1 MGDRFCS
8 AYVPN
13 VVAAASNLM
22 CTDEEAAR
30 RLHLEINGGSR
41 RQRKG
46 LQDQTRTAKAGLA
59 IKPKVDASQ
68 AVDVDV
74 DKTGNI
80 GRPGKP

>member
-13 VVAAASNLM
+13 VAAAASDLM

-46 LQDQTRTAKAGLA
+46 SQDQTRTAKAGLA
-59 IKPKVDASQ
+59 RKPKVDGPQ
-68 AVDVDV
+68 AVDMDV
-74 DKTGNI
+74 EKSDNI